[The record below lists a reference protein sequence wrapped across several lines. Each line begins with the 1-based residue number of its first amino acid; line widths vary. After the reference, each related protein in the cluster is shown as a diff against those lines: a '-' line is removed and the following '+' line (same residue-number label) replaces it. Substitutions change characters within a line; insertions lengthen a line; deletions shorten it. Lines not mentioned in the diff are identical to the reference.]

1 MADAVIK
8 PDSGNPL
15 VLQDEG
21 GSAAITV
28 ATNGNVTV
36 AEDLTVTGDV
46 TVTGGDVAVGADA
59 DGTDR
64 IVTFGHATLKSVIG
78 IDDDQDVF
86 AINTDSAFEATNDFE
101 IDASGNVTV
110 GNGDITV
117 SSGNFETSTTG
128 KMKQKGAF
136 LQSSVNQALF
146 LGA

>member
-15 VLQDEG
+15 VIQDEG

-36 AEDLTVTGDV
+36 AEDLTVTGGDV
-46 TVTGGDVAVGADA
+46 TVGADA
-59 DGTDR
+59 NGTDR
-64 IVTFGHATLKSVIG
+64 MVTFGHTTLKTVIG
-78 IDDDQDVF
+78 IDDDQDTF
-86 AINTDSAFEATNDFE
+86 AINTDSAFEATNDLE

-110 GNGDITV
+110 GNGNVAV
-117 SSGNFETSTTG
+117 SSGKIETPTTG

-136 LQSSVNQALF
+136 LQSSTNQALF